1 MNLYAYFMQ
10 VIKKLFIILINK
22 TSILA
27 GGQAVI
33 EGVLMRVPG
42 SYATAVRNPKG
53 EVIFQKFK
61 FQSLTE
67 KYKLLKLPIVRG
79 VIHLYESLKIGYGSL
94 QWSAEI
100 YDAEEAQVNP
110 IIEWIMTFLSIGF
123 AVSLFLIIP
132 ISASEFF
139 LEKNSNPFYFN
150 VISGIFRIM
159 IFLIYLLLISL
170 MNDVKRLFQ
179 YHGAEH
185 KTIYNFESGKK
196 LSIENAK
203 PFTTLH
209 PRCGTSFVFI
219 LLMIGIVS
227 FGVLDT
233 IILNL
238 GIVKEFN
245 IINRVLFHLPLVPVV
260 AGIGYEFLKLTAKYR
275 NNIIFKTF
283 AAPGLWLQLIT
294 TKEPDDDQ
302 LEIAIL
308 ALEEAFG
315 DKINNF
321 KNSEFVADAIG

>member
-1 MNLYAYFMQ
+1 MYSYFMQ

-42 SYATAVRNPKG
+42 SYATAVRSPKG

-61 FQSLTE
+61 FKSLTE
-67 KYKLLKLPIVRG
+67 QYKPLKLPIIRG

-100 YDAEEAQVNP
+100 YDEEEAKVSP
-110 IIEWIMTFLSIGF
+110 VVEWIMTFVSIGF
-123 AVSLFLIIP
+123 AISLFLIIP
-132 ISASEFF
+132 ISASEF
-139 LEKNSNPFYFN
+139 LLKKNSNPFYFN
-150 VISGIFRIM
+150 VIAGIFRIM
-159 IFLIYLLLISL
+159 IFLVYLFLISFL
-170 MNDVKRLFQ
+170 EDVKRLFQ

-196 LSIENAK
+196 LSIKNAK

-219 LLMIGIVS
+219 LLMIGILS
-227 FGVLDT
+227 FGILDT
-233 IILNL
+233 IILKL
-238 GIVKEFN
+238 GIIKEFN
-245 IINRVLFHLPLVPVV
+245 VINRVLSHLPLVPIV
-260 AGIGYEFLKLTAKYR
+260 AGFGYEFLKLTAKHR
-275 NNIIFKTF
+275 NNIIFRIF

-294 TKEPDDDQ
+294 TKEPEEDQ

-315 DKINNF
+315 DKIN
-321 KNSEFVADAIG
+321 KLQNSEFVADAIG